1 MPCISHVFITCFILL
16 RISSVLPLC
25 LPLGTLYTPFIPSVL
40 TFTYVLFYFFS
51 PSHLF
56 MYIWLRTGTRGGTCK
71 HDNKPSVS
79 IKCGRI
85 SWPAEELLASQ
96 EGLCSM
102 ELVYL
107 YMSLLYFMWRFTF
120 FFPLA
125 PSFRSIL
132 YISLQRLSA
141 AERQVHPIVRPLQRI
156 LPHFCVGHTER
167 RAVQLYVFTNIW
179 LWSLNIAKFFLIKYK
194 LVYTVFA
201 AATNVTS
208 SHTITFAQLENWTK
222 RDFCFSLSWS
232 PVVKRI
238 LLYCV
243 LV

>member
-1 MPCISHVFITCFILL
+1 MRENFLTSWGTFSFSRRTLLHGVSLFIHVIVLL
-16 RISSVLPLC
+16 HV
-25 LPLGTLYTPFIPSVL
+25 
-40 TFTYVLFYFFS
+40 TFYVFFS
-51 PSHLF
+51 
-56 MYIWLRTGTRGGTCK
+56 
-71 HDNKPSVS
+71 
-79 IKCGRI
+79 
-85 SWPAEELLASQ
+85 
-96 EGLCSM
+96 
-102 ELVYL
+102 
-107 YMSLLYFMWRFTF
+107 
-120 FFPLA
+120 LA

-132 YISLQRLSA
+132 YISLQRLST